1 MTNKV
6 IPNKVVIFDVGGV
19 ILFCDH
25 MLICRRLSNLC
36 ESTPSDIYQF
46 IFKDGLEK
54 LYDEGEMSSREFYEK
69 IRQGLKASM
78 EFDEFRQI
86 WSDIYEENLSVTQ
99 LIKELKKNNYKMY
112 LLSNTNELHYLHIRN
127 KYKIL
132 EEFDDYIL
140 SYKVGYR
147 KPSQVIFK
155 SALEKSG
162 LPASNHIYIDDMEEH
177 VDVAQ
182 SIDMIGILFR
192 STPQLRSELHKNGI
206 LLVERS
212 K

>member
-1 MTNKV
+1 M
-6 IPNKVVIFDVGGV
+6 
-19 ILFCDH
+19 
-25 MLICRRLSNLC
+25 
-36 ESTPSDIYQF
+36 STS
-46 IFKDGLEK
+46 
-54 LYDEGEMSSREFYEK
+54 EFHEK
-69 IRQGLKASM
+69 IRQGLKADI

-86 WSDIYEENLSVTQ
+86 WSDIYEENLSVMQ

-132 EEFDDYIL
+132 DEFDDYIL
-140 SYKVGYR
+140 SYKLGYR
-147 KPSQVIFK
+147 KPSRVIFQ

-177 VDVAQ
+177 VNAAQ
-182 SIDMIGILFR
+182 SIGMIGILFR
-192 STPQLRSELHKNGI
+192 STAQLRSELHKNGI

-212 K
+212 KW